1 MDTYPAMSSWR
12 WKVGTRLK
20 MFRSFS
26 TDTTICSRRTTA
38 LSQVIWGNMDACY
51 SSLFICIKY
60 GLPFSLILQSDK
72 HIGPCRSLLLKPVHL
87 YQVWSTF
94 SLILQ
99 SDKHIGC
106 HQCLLLKP
114 SLSHQVR
121 STFSLIL
128 QSDKHIGYRWCLLLK
143 PGLSY
148 EVRSMFSLI
157 LQSDKHIGHC
167 RSLLL
172 KPVHLYQTRSTVQSH
187 FTIWQ
192 AHRMS
197 MVLATQAQS
206 FASSTVYIQ
215 SHLTIWH
222 SQDVADPCY
231 SSGGLYHSVS
241 YDNLRRT

>member
-26 TDTTICSRRTTA
+26 TNTTICSRRTTA

-72 HIGPCRSLLLKPVHL
+72 HIGPCRSLLLKPIHL

-114 SLSHQVR
+114 SLSHQVQ
-121 STFSLIL
+121 STFSLIW
-128 QSDKHIGYRWCLLLK
+128 QSDTHR
-143 PGLSY
+143 
-148 EVRSMFSLI
+148 MSLI
-157 LQSDKHIGHC
+157 L
-167 RSLLL
+167 
-172 KPVHLYQTRSTVQSH
+172 
-187 FTIWQ
+187 
-192 AHRMS
+192 
-197 MVLATQAQS
+197 ATQVVAC
-206 FASSTVYIQ
+206 TIQ
-215 SHLTIWH
+215 SHMTIWGAH
-222 SQDVADPCY
+222 RTDACY
-231 SSGGLYHSVS
+231 SNLVYHVKYSLHSVS
-241 YDNLRRT
+241 FDNLTHVGHHCPFGISCHVTYW